1 MTKLLDRAI
10 EAAKE
15 LPAEMQDEI
24 ARIMLRLVGK
34 DEPVHQLTP
43 EEEASFAKSLDQVA
57 RRKFA
62 PTEQVQAIWSKYAQ

>member
-24 ARIMLRLVGK
+24 ARVMLTLVGK
-34 DEPVHQLTP
+34 GESVHQLTA
-43 EEEASFAKSLDQVA
+43 EEEASFAKSLEQAA
-57 RRKFA
+57 RREFA
-62 PTEQVQAIWSKYAQ
+62 PAEQVQAIWTKYAQ

>member
-24 ARIMLRLVGK
+24 ARVMLTLVGK
-34 DEPVHQLTP
+34 GEPVHQLTA
-43 EEEASFAKSLDQVA
+43 EEEASFAKSLEQAARREFAPAEQVA
-57 RRKFA
+57 
-62 PTEQVQAIWSKYAQ
+62 AIWSKYAQ

>member
-24 ARIMLRLVGK
+24 ARVMLTLVSKG
-34 DEPVHQLTP
+34 DAVHELTA
-43 EEEASFAKSLDQVA
+43 EEEASFAKSLDQAA
-57 RRKFA
+57 RREFV
-62 PTEQVQAIWSKYAQ
+62 PPEQVQAIWSKYAQ

>member
-24 ARIMLRLVGK
+24 ARVMLTLVGK
-34 DEPVHQLTP
+34 GEPVHQLTA
-43 EEEASFAKSLDQVA
+43 EEEASFAKSLEQAA
-57 RRKFA
+57 RRQFA
-62 PTEQVQAIWSKYAQ
+62 PAEQVQAIWSKYTG